1 MNPSNNNFSLN
12 DLIYLYLDGEAND
25 VEKSALF
32 KGLANDISL
41 QNEFQDAL
49 MLKNHS
55 FTSKDLIAP
64 PLLVTNNLMNTL
76 GVSASAAV
84 GSAALVSGGKWL
96 SFLNS
101 TFSKVLLSGLV
112 GFLLA
117 TSYFMLNDSNFDD
130 NLNKTEIQNSDRG
143 DFISEN
149 LLNSNF
155 KSIIRD
161 TVYLTNYINYDK
173 SSSIDKSILDL
184 STDSS
189 SMINLDE
196 FPDFNF
202 KKIDESGI
210 NEYEVSFNRVAQ
222 EFTAIPIKN
231 VNSDLF
237 NFDIGNELNKLS
249 LELSGLYTL
258 GLYPVRDEF
267 NINEKL
273 NNLQAS
279 IYYDIT
285 NTGKLGIS
293 FGKETFPIWVKDD
306 NGELSARNSVT
317 WYGLSFR
324 QLFDT
329 YISRFGIFPYVQVT
343 TAATVNGPF
352 VKSSA
357 GLGWMP
363 DQRVTFYFGLDYSAL
378 LQRYNNNYELN
389 RKSGFIYNVNIN
401 F

>member
-1 MNPSNNNFSLN
+1 M
-12 DLIYLYLDGEAND
+12 
-25 VEKSALF
+25 SA
-32 KGLANDISL
+32 
-41 QNEFQDAL
+41 
-49 MLKNHS
+49 
-55 FTSKDLIAP
+55 
-64 PLLVTNNLMNTL
+64 
-76 GVSASAAV
+76 
-84 GSAALVSGGKWL
+84 
-96 SFLNS
+96 
-101 TFSKVLLSGLV
+101 
-112 GFLLA
+112 
-117 TSYFMLNDSNFDD
+117 
-130 NLNKTEIQNSDRG
+130 
-143 DFISEN
+143 
-149 LLNSNF
+149 
-155 KSIIRD
+155 
-161 TVYLTNYINYDK
+161 
-173 SSSIDKSILDL
+173 
-184 STDSS
+184 
-189 SMINLDE
+189 
-196 FPDFNF
+196 
-202 KKIDESGI
+202 
-210 NEYEVSFNRVAQ
+210 
-222 EFTAIPIKN
+222 
-231 VNSDLF
+231 
-237 NFDIGNELNKLS
+237 NKLS

>member
-84 GSAALVSGGKWL
+84 GTAALVSGGKWL

-161 TVYLTNYINYDK
+161 TIYLTNYINYDK

-222 EFTAIPIKN
+222 EFSAIPIKN

>member
-222 EFTAIPIKN
+222 EFSAIPIKN

>member
-84 GSAALVSGGKWL
+84 GTAALVSGGKWL

-222 EFTAIPIKN
+222 EFSAIPIKN

>member
-101 TFSKVLLSGLV
+101 TFSEVLLSGLV

-161 TVYLTNYINYDK
+161 TVYLTNYINYD
-173 SSSIDKSILDL
+173 SSSIDKSMLDL

-222 EFTAIPIKN
+222 EFSAIPIKN

-237 NFDIGNELNKLS
+237 NFDIGNE
-249 LELSGLYTL
+249 
-258 GLYPVRDEF
+258 R
-267 NINEKL
+267 
-273 NNLQAS
+273 
-279 IYYDIT
+279 
-285 NTGKLGIS
+285 
-293 FGKETFPIWVKDD
+293 
-306 NGELSARNSVT
+306 
-317 WYGLSFR
+317 
-324 QLFDT
+324 
-329 YISRFGIFPYVQVT
+329 
-343 TAATVNGPF
+343 
-352 VKSSA
+352 
-357 GLGWMP
+357 
-363 DQRVTFYFGLDYSAL
+363 
-378 LQRYNNNYELN
+378 
-389 RKSGFIYNVNIN
+389 
-401 F
+401 